1 MFYRKSKKIYM
12 IIILLAAII
21 CSCIRP
27 VETEISVMPRISS
40 SISSGISGNCE
51 DNIITVLKS
60 SVLRSVVYKQ
70 EKNKTAAGRFTE
82 FCLIVIAVF
91 SVFMF
96 VSGTIRYFR
105 HRKIIKLW
113 RVIGYIHK
121 LDGEKGGF
129 IFYGC

>member
-96 VSGTIRYFR
+96 VSGTIQYFR